1 MTQEI
6 KKLIDLVESKGKQL
20 ELIKLPYGRSSLAP
34 IMSKQTIDYH
44 YGKLAQGYVDR
55 YNKKQGDPVFNEAG
69 AFLHNIL
76 FSQFSSPKPSN
87 QPSGASL
94 NLIKKKYGGFKE
106 FKEKF
111 KEEAM
116 KIQGSG
122 WIYMSR
128 TGEIKTI
135 KNHQIK
141 NDIALLIDWW
151 EHAWALDYG
160 ADKQRYLDRIWQ
172 LINWDRVN
180 IRIYAGK

>member
-6 KKLIDLVESKGKQL
+6 QKLIDLVESKGKQL
-20 ELIKLPYGRSSLAP
+20 EVIKLPYSRSSLAP
-34 IMSKQTIDYH
+34 VMSKQTLDYH
-44 YGKLAQGYVDR
+44 YGKLAQGYAER
-55 YNKKQGDPVFNEAG
+55 YNKKQGDPTFNEAG
-69 AFLHNIL
+69 VFLHNIL
-76 FSQFSSPKPSN
+76 FSQFKSPQPSN

-94 NLIKKKYGGFKE
+94 ALIKKKYGGFKE

-128 TGEIKTI
+128 LGEIKPI

-172 LINWDRVN
+172 IINWDRVN